1 MKTVE
6 ELRGMSQ
13 EDLVRLVQELQ
24 EELAKSK
31 ESIKVSYDIQYNT
44 RKRLNT
50 LRDTITNVIE
60 MSKGGEAW

>member
-44 RKRLNT
+44 QKRLNT

-60 MSKGGEAW
+60 MSKGGKPW

>member
-6 ELRGMSQ
+6 ELRGMRQ

-60 MSKGGEAW
+60 MSKGGEPW

>member
-44 RKRLNT
+44 QKRLNT

-60 MSKGGEAW
+60 MSKGSEPW